1 MPAPPQ
7 PRPCNHMHPGRSGN
21 LSGVRRER
29 FSSRCSARGQPPNS
43 LCRDARQTRQTTPKV
58 FPFRFFA
65 PFRMFRGQPPNSL
78 CRDARQTRQTTPK
91 VFPFRFFAPFR
102 MFRGQP
108 PNSLCRSPA
117 KHAKQ
122 RRSAGRKSDCANAKD
137 SAPNP
142 SGLWTESRPQCLA
155 GKALCIP
162 AYWLQARLEH
172 SIPGA
177 RGARFLLPEA
187 GRQSFVHMQKT
198 C

>member
-78 CRDARQTRQTTPK
+78 CR
-91 VFPFRFFAPFR
+91 
-102 MFRGQP
+102 
-108 PNSLCRSPA
+108 SPA

-142 SGLWTESRPQCLA
+142 SGRWTESRPQCLA